1 MQLIHTKL
9 YISFDLNIIFL
20 YMANMR
26 NLPFIHEWI
35 YDTNKEKVDTLSKV
49 SQISPASISN
59 YIKVRDELLMLYQ
72 KKCLNPHH
80 KDYKEC
86 DLISKLLGLP

>member
-1 MQLIHTKL
+1 MRLIHTKL

-20 YMANMR
+20 YMTSMR

-72 KKCLNPHH
+72 KKLV
-80 KDYKEC
+80 EE
-86 DLISKLLGLP
+86 LSF